1 MEIQELRETIRENL
15 PDYIKGQKDEI
26 QEHYI
31 EYELLKRY
39 WETFPERYFHFT
51 NRQGVECSVDTNTV
65 NVRLSVKKQGG
76 TDEQAEAA
84 VQHRNTYALPIIR
97 RMSAHKGKIKG
108 LFGTKYSPAI
118 VEHADE
124 IIDLFAQFY
133 TVNDIINVLK
143 VKKGYSVSP
152 TLLKVFYQDN
162 RETIERRKLKFIDSK
177 KDFFIATETGRL
189 QVLNELLLTWRM
201 KFSQEEKIS
210 YSTEIR
216 KVLEQARKE
225 CKGEQLF
232 LTVDGKID
240 INAMIHGQDNVA
252 EALQKL
258 PINMMVIG
266 LVAAKAGINPA
277 TIIGQL
283 ASSYYKDHNGYNTNF
298 LDGKDIQLPG
308 DIIRN
313 ISWDELAGRVMTQSN
328 EISPIE
334 DAIVVEEREVSKV
347 EEGRSKLLELLK
359 KGPSKEEIDADK
371 KEITSVNDITKRVYR
386 QRKVERGPEDE
397 KTAKMRE
404 YRRQRYHKMKG
415 KKKDGEESDDK

>member
-1 MEIQELRETIRENL
+1 M
-15 PDYIKGQKDEI
+15 
-26 QEHYI
+26 
-31 EYELLKRY
+31 
-39 WETFPERYFHFT
+39 
-51 NRQGVECSVDTNTV
+51 
-65 NVRLSVKKQGG
+65 
-76 TDEQAEAA
+76 
-84 VQHRNTYALPIIR
+84 
-97 RMSAHKGKIKG
+97 
-108 LFGTKYSPAI
+108 
-118 VEHADE
+118 
-124 IIDLFAQFY
+124 
-133 TVNDIINVLK
+133 
-143 VKKGYSVSP
+143 
-152 TLLKVFYQDN
+152 
-162 RETIERRKLKFIDSK
+162 KFIDSK

-201 KFSQEEKIS
+201 KFNKEEKIS
-210 YSTEIR
+210 YSTEMR
-216 KVLEQARKE
+216 KILEQARKE

-258 PINMMVIG
+258 PINMIVIG

-283 ASSYYKDHNGYNTNF
+283 ASSYYKDHNGYNANF

-313 ISWDELAGRVMTQSN
+313 TSWDELAGRVMTQSN

-334 DAIVVEEREVSKV
+334 DAIVVEEREVVKV

-371 KEITSVNDITKRVYR
+371 KGITSVNDITKRVYR
-386 QRKVERGPEDE
+386 QRKVEI
-397 KTAKMRE
+397 
-404 YRRQRYHKMKG
+404 
-415 KKKDGEESDDK
+415 S

>member
-1 MEIQELRETIRENL
+1 M
-15 PDYIKGQKDEI
+15 
-26 QEHYI
+26 
-31 EYELLKRY
+31 
-39 WETFPERYFHFT
+39 
-51 NRQGVECSVDTNTV
+51 
-65 NVRLSVKKQGG
+65 
-76 TDEQAEAA
+76 
-84 VQHRNTYALPIIR
+84 
-97 RMSAHKGKIKG
+97 
-108 LFGTKYSPAI
+108 
-118 VEHADE
+118 
-124 IIDLFAQFY
+124 
-133 TVNDIINVLK
+133 
-143 VKKGYSVSP
+143 KKGYSVSP

-258 PINMMVIG
+258 PINMIVIG

-283 ASSYYKDHNGYNTNF
+283 ASSYYKDHNGYNANF

-313 ISWDELAGRVMTQSN
+313 TSWDGRVDS
-328 EISPIE
+328 
-334 DAIVVEEREVSKV
+334 R
-347 EEGRSKLLELLK
+347 L
-359 KGPSKEEIDADK
+359 
-371 KEITSVNDITKRVYR
+371 
-386 QRKVERGPEDE
+386 
-397 KTAKMRE
+397 
-404 YRRQRYHKMKG
+404 RR
-415 KKKDGEESDDK
+415 D

>member
-143 VKKGYSVSP
+143 VKKGYSV
-152 TLLKVFYQDN
+152 
-162 RETIERRKLKFIDSK
+162 
-177 KDFFIATETGRL
+177 
-189 QVLNELLLTWRM
+189 
-201 KFSQEEKIS
+201 
-210 YSTEIR
+210 
-216 KVLEQARKE
+216 
-225 CKGEQLF
+225 
-232 LTVDGKID
+232 
-240 INAMIHGQDNVA
+240 
-252 EALQKL
+252 
-258 PINMMVIG
+258 
-266 LVAAKAGINPA
+266 
-277 TIIGQL
+277 
-283 ASSYYKDHNGYNTNF
+283 
-298 LDGKDIQLPG
+298 
-308 DIIRN
+308 
-313 ISWDELAGRVMTQSN
+313 
-328 EISPIE
+328 
-334 DAIVVEEREVSKV
+334 
-347 EEGRSKLLELLK
+347 
-359 KGPSKEEIDADK
+359 
-371 KEITSVNDITKRVYR
+371 
-386 QRKVERGPEDE
+386 
-397 KTAKMRE
+397 
-404 YRRQRYHKMKG
+404 
-415 KKKDGEESDDK
+415 